1 MFRIRALHRTT
12 EPPMKRDRIIRA
24 ITRVHIGAIRQPRAG
39 VLQIL
44 RSIRALGVSSLS
56 CRLAGL
62 AFFSFIAGLSQ
73 AAFLIIASEIAIG
86 SAQGKHNLHIRG
98 IALSVGDTV
107 LISVALLIV
116 FLVTSM
122 LGVFSSS
129 SLSAATVE
137 ASRRQV
143 IGSYFAASWEQQS
156 TERLGHVQQLL
167 SVNCENLGWLT
178 LAISGGLQAILSASA
193 LLIAAFIVNP
203 TTAVLVIGAG
213 IVLSLVM
220 RPFLSWSRKASFR
233 LSRDSQRMATQVT
246 EFTRLVRE
254 IRLLG
259 VEQSATDI
267 LRDRNHQATL
277 SYKRNRRLAQVGP
290 VVYQTLAFGFIIG
303 GLALLTANS
312 GSHLGATGAILLLA
326 LRSLTYGSQIQTNSQ
341 QLRSFQGF
349 LDGIEADILQYKNSS
364 SASTSR
370 TLIPTAFDITFDD
383 VSFAY
388 DGRDW
393 AINRVTFQ
401 VPAGHILGVVGRSG
415 SGKTTLSQLLLGMRT
430 PTQGQ
435 VFIGGNPAS
444 ALAIGNGT
452 SPLAIVAQEPIL
464 LQGSIESNIAFFRDF
479 THDQIESASRS
490 AHLHEDVAGMPYG
503 YETSVGE
510 GGGALSGGQRQRLS
524 IARALVGSPRILVL
538 DEPTSALDVRS
549 EALVRQ
555 TLSELKG
562 RVTVIVISHRLATVK
577 DCDLL
582 LVLES
587 GVLADFGPPNEV
599 TERGPFRRVAEAAV
613 AGTREPGEPFQPA
626 PDRPVS
632 SSG

>member
-1 MFRIRALHRTT
+1 RIRALHRTT

-220 RPFLSWSRKASFR
+220 RPFLSW
-233 LSRDSQRMATQVT
+233 
-246 EFTRLVRE
+246 
-254 IRLLG
+254 
-259 VEQSATDI
+259 
-267 LRDRNHQATL
+267 
-277 SYKRNRRLAQVGP
+277 
-290 VVYQTLAFGFIIG
+290 
-303 GLALLTANS
+303 
-312 GSHLGATGAILLLA
+312 
-326 LRSLTYGSQIQTNSQ
+326 
-341 QLRSFQGF
+341 
-349 LDGIEADILQYKNSS
+349 
-364 SASTSR
+364 
-370 TLIPTAFDITFDD
+370 
-383 VSFAY
+383 
-388 DGRDW
+388 
-393 AINRVTFQ
+393 
-401 VPAGHILGVVGRSG
+401 
-415 SGKTTLSQLLLGMRT
+415 
-430 PTQGQ
+430 
-435 VFIGGNPAS
+435 
-444 ALAIGNGT
+444 
-452 SPLAIVAQEPIL
+452 
-464 LQGSIESNIAFFRDF
+464 
-479 THDQIESASRS
+479 
-490 AHLHEDVAGMPYG
+490 
-503 YETSVGE
+503 
-510 GGGALSGGQRQRLS
+510 
-524 IARALVGSPRILVL
+524 
-538 DEPTSALDVRS
+538 
-549 EALVRQ
+549 
-555 TLSELKG
+555 
-562 RVTVIVISHRLATVK
+562 
-577 DCDLL
+577 
-582 LVLES
+582 
-587 GVLADFGPPNEV
+587 
-599 TERGPFRRVAEAAV
+599 
-613 AGTREPGEPFQPA
+613 
-626 PDRPVS
+626 
-632 SSG
+632 